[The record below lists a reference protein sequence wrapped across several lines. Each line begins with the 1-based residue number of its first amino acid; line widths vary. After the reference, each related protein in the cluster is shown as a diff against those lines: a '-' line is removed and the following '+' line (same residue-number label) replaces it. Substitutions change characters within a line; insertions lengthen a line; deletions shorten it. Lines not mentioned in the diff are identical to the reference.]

1 MPDFVPPEDR
11 FEELLSAYLDGS
23 AGEADVGE
31 LTGML
36 RGSPERQ
43 RVAARLFLQ
52 HGALAW
58 ILRGAGASAP
68 ALPGAPRRAVRSWW
82 IAVPV
87 AASLLVALFV
97 ARWSPGPG
105 DAGLR
110 TLEFQ
115 DGASPAS
122 SYVGTRDARLSDKD
136 LAVNRGSD
144 SFIEVESSSEP
155 GGKPTLLRW
164 DLREIPQGSRVAA
177 VTIALSMAS
186 VSREEAYVVHGLRR
200 PWVEREATWLE
211 YAAGKPWD
219 APGGKGPGDRDAAVL
234 ARFVPARGPF
244 AFGLNSDGVAAVQR
258 WVDAPDSNHGFI
270 FLSTSAQGEFYAHS
284 RESEPPTIRPKIAV
298 TFRTPAR

>member
-1 MPDFVPPEDR
+1 MAGPVAPEDR

-36 RGSPERQ
+36 RGSPGRQ
-43 RVAARLFLQ
+43 RLAARLFLQ

-58 ILRGAGASAP
+58 ILRAGGSSAS
-68 ALPGAPRRAVRSWW
+68 ALPGAPRRRVRPWW

-87 AASLLVALFV
+87 AASLLVTLFV

-105 DAGLR
+105 DTGLR

-115 DGASPAS
+115 DGASPGN
-122 SYVGTRDARLSDKD
+122 SYAGTRDARLSDKD

-144 SFIEVESSSEP
+144 SFIEVESSGDP

-164 DLREIPQGSRVAA
+164 DLREIPAGSRVAT
-177 VTIALSMAS
+177 VTIRLNMAS
-186 VSREEAYVVHGLRR
+186 VSREEAYVVHELRR

-211 YAAGKPWD
+211 FAAGKPWG
-219 APGGKGPGDRDAAVL
+219 APGAKGPDDRGPAVL
-234 ARFVPARGPF
+234 ARFVAARGPF
-244 AFGLNSDGVAAVQR
+244 AFDLNPEGVAAVQR
-258 WVDAPDSNHGFI
+258 WVEAPDSNHGFI
-270 FLSTSAQGEFYAHS
+270 FLSTAAQGEFYAHS
-284 RESEPPTIRPKIAV
+284 REAEPPSIRPKIAV